1 MSMERKKEMGGV
13 QSVVTGEELERIN
26 TFAKRTLSAD
36 EVYSF
41 AVKLCDNEIDR
52 DGERFTRRTLGELA
66 ELFVGKSGIFDHE
79 WSAKGQ
85 TARIYRTE
93 VVETEECTQAG
104 DRYCYLKGYAYM
116 LRSEKNEGLIAEIE
130 GGIKKEVSVGCSVG
144 KSVCSVCGGEIG
156 LCGHE
161 KGKRYDGRLCF
172 AELHDALD
180 AYEWSFVAVPA
191 QPRAGVMKRFGMA
204 EHGTL
209 HELVKAH
216 GSHAEV
222 RELERMEK
230 YAELGKAY
238 LKELR
243 SDVKS
248 LMLTAEESFD
258 GETIAKMT
266 EKLGEAE
273 LKELQ
278 RVYGAKTARVMG
290 VQLSYGGEKR
300 FAEDE
305 SDFRV

>member
-26 TFAKRTLSAD
+26 MFAKRALTAD
-36 EVYSF
+36 EVYTF
-41 AVKLCDNEIDR
+41 AVKLCDNQIDR
-52 DGERFTRRTLGELA
+52 DGERFTRETLGELA
-66 ELFVGKSGIFDHE
+66 ELFVGKSGIFDHD
-79 WSAKGQ
+79 WSAREQ

-93 VVETEECTQAG
+93 VVETEERTKAG
-104 DRYCYLKGYAYM
+104 DAYCYLKGYAYM
-116 LRSEKNEGLIAEIE
+116 LRTEKNASLISEIE
-130 GGIKKEVSVGCSVG
+130 GGIKKEVSVGCSVA

-161 KGKRYDGRLCF
+161 KGKTYDGKLCF
-172 AELHDALD
+172 AELSGALD

-191 QPRAGVMKRFGMA
+191 QPRAGVMNRYGMA

-209 HELVKAH
+209 RELVSKL
-216 GSHAEV
+216 GSRAEA
-222 RELERMEK
+222 RELERLEK
-230 YAELGKAY
+230 QAELGRTY

-243 SDVKS
+243 RDVRS

-258 GETIAKMT
+258 GALIGKMT
-266 EKLGEAE
+266 EKLDEAE

-278 RVYGAKTARVMG
+278 RVYGKKSAQVMG
-290 VQLSYGGEKR
+290 VQLCYGGEER
-300 FAEDE
+300 SAGDE